1 MIIVKRIRVHLT
13 RTPRQLSRAAALVAG
28 LAVILAVTSL
38 SPVSASAGT
47 QAHSASASSTSA
59 PGFGAQQA
67 ALYPIQRTLPL
78 EMPGSCTAVRHELPR
93 LAREGVR
100 RVACTEPAPASS
112 LSPRDRKALAVNL
125 CVLFHLI
132 RTRHDACAV
141 TTITYTILST
151 QGEVL
156 GTGLIGLR
164 YSENLNS
171 YSLNNSSWHWGLNVR
186 IGMLSASGDVAVGT
200 VAAVGVLCVNCTAS
214 PLLQEVPLP
223 VGKVWSLNFHITAHG
238 GAVTTT
244 RQLPTVQI
252 GNPNAT
258 EQAPP
263 VVFPSMGPARC
274 DHSPSILAVFGKQTY
289 GCVFSDV
296 AASYLVYLTR
306 KKINNVAQNIFDGE
320 RTKPHHF
327 GWFGHGS
334 PLTRASNGTIQDKN
348 RQAACGRTHYK
359 KPWSCDEYPF
369 ADTYQG
375 AHYFPHDYVTKKVLG
390 RENSRESAYRNNMY
404 RSERLLAGDAY
415 WVFVLP

>member
-1 MIIVKRIRVHLT
+1 MIIVKRIRVLT

-125 CVLFHLI
+125 CVLYHLI

-141 TTITYTILST
+141 TTITYTILNT
-151 QGEVL
+151 QGKVL

-186 IGMLSASGDVAVGT
+186 IGMLAASGDVAVGT
-200 VAAVGVLCVNCTAS
+200 VAVVGILCVNCTAS
-214 PLLQEVPLP
+214 LPFEVPLP
-223 VGKVWSLNFHITAHG
+223 VGGIWSHTFSITARG

-244 RQLPTVQI
+244 RQLPAVQI

-263 VVFPSMGPARC
+263 VVFPSLGPARC
-274 DHSPSILAVFGKQTY
+274 DRSPSILKVFGKQTY

-296 AASYLVYLTR
+296 DASYVVHLTGQ
-306 KKINNVAQNIFDGE
+306 KINNVAGNILAGE

-327 GWFGHGS
+327 GWYGHGS
-334 PLTRASNGTIQDKN
+334 PLTRANNETVQNRN
-348 RQAACGRTHYK
+348 RQVACGKTHYK
-359 KPWSCDEYPF
+359 KPYSCDEYPF

-375 AHYFPHDYVTKKVLG
+375 AFYYPHDSTIAKVLIT
-390 RENSRESAYRNNMY
+390 ENSRESAYRNNMY
-404 RSERLLAGDAY
+404 RTERVLPGDAY
-415 WVFVLP
+415 WVFVEP